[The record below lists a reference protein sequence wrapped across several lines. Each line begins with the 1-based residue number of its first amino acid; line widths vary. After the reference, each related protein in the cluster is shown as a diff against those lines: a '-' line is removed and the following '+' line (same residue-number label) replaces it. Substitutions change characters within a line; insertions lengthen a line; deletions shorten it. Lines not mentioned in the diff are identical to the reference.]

1 MQLEHTPPVSLQPEV
16 EVAEC
21 LILTAPHCFERR
33 DFLDWRQGYAEGQ
46 GCAPAC
52 WLPDQRTGEFT
63 DVFVTFDR
71 SGESRPPPLEPGYE
85 HLWEGSDVDTMPAD
99 IVEEIS
105 RILHEH
111 DLYSG
116 VIQIKPI

>member
-1 MQLEHTPPVSLQPEV
+1 M
-16 EVAEC
+16 
-21 LILTAPHCFERR
+21 
-33 DFLDWRQGYAEGQ
+33 
-46 GCAPAC
+46 
-52 WLPDQRTGEFT
+52 
-63 DVFVTFDR
+63 FVTFDR

-105 RILHEH
+105 RILREL
-111 DLYSG
+111 DLHCG